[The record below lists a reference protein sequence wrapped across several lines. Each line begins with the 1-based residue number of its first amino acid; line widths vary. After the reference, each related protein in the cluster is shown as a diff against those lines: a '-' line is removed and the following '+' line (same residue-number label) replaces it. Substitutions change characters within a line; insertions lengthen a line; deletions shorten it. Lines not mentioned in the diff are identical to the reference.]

1 MFFQKRKI
9 TERVERRYAAAL
21 LRKDNEI
28 DWLKK
33 ENAALRRMV
42 RDIQKGKVVDS
53 DMELALLYYITL
65 EENK

>member
-9 TERVERRYAAAL
+9 TERVERRFAAAL

-33 ENAALRRMV
+33 ENAALRHMV
-42 RDIQKGKVVDS
+42 RDIQKGKVVDN

-65 EENK
+65 EDNK

>member
-9 TERVERRYAAAL
+9 TERVERRFAAAL

-33 ENAALRRMV
+33 ENAALRHMV
-42 RDIQKGKVVDS
+42 RDVQKGKVLGD
-53 DMELALLYYITL
+53 DMELMLLYYITL

>member
-9 TERVERRYAAAL
+9 TERVERRFATAL

-33 ENAALRRMV
+33 ENAALRHMV
-42 RDIQKGKVVDS
+42 RDVQKGKELGD
-53 DMELALLYYITL
+53 DMELMLLYYITL